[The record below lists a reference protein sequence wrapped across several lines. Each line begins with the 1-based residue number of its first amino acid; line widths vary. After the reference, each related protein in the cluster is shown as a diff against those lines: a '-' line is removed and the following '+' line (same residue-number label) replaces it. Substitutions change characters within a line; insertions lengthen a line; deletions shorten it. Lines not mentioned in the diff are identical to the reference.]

1 MTGPLAP
8 PQRVAFLGTPA
19 IAVPLLHTVVDAGV
33 DVPLVVSRADA
44 RRGRRG
50 HATASPVKV
59 AAQDLGVSV
68 TDELDAV
75 AQAGVDLAIV
85 VAYGRIIP
93 SALLDRV
100 PMVNV
105 HFSLLPR
112 WRGAAPVERAIL
124 AGDDVTGVCL
134 MEVVDELDA
143 GAVYSRAE
151 VPISP
156 STTAAELRDRLV
168 DASIPLLRDALRD
181 GFPEPRAQAGRPV
194 YADKVTAEDLHL
206 DWRRPAVE
214 LDRIVRVGGAWTTLA
229 GKRFK
234 VWAST
239 PLDDAVPADGD
250 AGSTGRPGEIRG
262 IRVTCG
268 EGVLELGIVQV
279 EGKGRADAAA
289 WRTGARVD
297 DGVILGD

>member
-8 PQRVAFLGTPA
+8 PSRVAFLGTPA
-19 IAVPLLHTVVDAGV
+19 IAVPLLHAVVDAGV
-33 DVPLVVSRADA
+33 EVPLVVTRADA
-44 RRGRRG
+44 RRGRRA
-50 HATASPVKV
+50 HSTPSPVKAAALELGLTVTEDMADV
-59 AAQDLGVSV
+59 AAA
-68 TDELDAV
+68 E
-75 AQAGVDLAIV
+75 VDLAIV

-93 SALLDRV
+93 TSLLDAV

-112 WRGAAPVERAIL
+112 WRGAAPVERALL

-134 MEVVDELDA
+134 MEVAEALDA

-151 VPISP
+151 VPITS
-156 STTAAELRDRLV
+156 STTAADLRDRLV
-168 DASIPLLRDALRD
+168 DASIPLLQDALTA
-181 GFPEPRAQAGRPV
+181 GFGEPMQQEGEPV
-194 YADKVTAEDLHL
+194 YADKLTSEDLHL
-206 DWRRPAVE
+206 DWQRPALE

-234 VWAST
+234 VWESSVVDDD
-239 PLDDAVPADGD
+239 DDAL
-250 AGSTGRPGEIRG
+250 AGPRAPGELYG
-262 IRVTCG
+262 TRVTCG
-268 EGVLELGIVQV
+268 QGALDLVMVQI

-297 DGVILGD
+297 DGVILGG